1 MEVFL
6 YMQIT
11 GNKGL
16 GRNLKVLLQICFYG
30 GIALLIVLPF
40 ILHLLGLHLN
50 ATAFVIYPNGIV
62 LLAITH
68 KFIKLFDS
76 LKENKP
82 FCEENVKILKSTG
95 IISLVG
101 AILWLI
107 DLLFEIILVKS
118 FDLEVIVIL
127 GFLFILFIG
136 VSIALY
142 ILSELFREA
151 AEYKK
156 ENELTI

>member
-1 MEVFL
+1 
-6 YMQIT
+6 MQIT

-16 GRNLKVLLQICFYG
+16 GKSLKILLKICFYV
-30 GIALLIVLPF
+30 GIILLVLLPF

-50 ATAFVIYPNGIV
+50 VTAFVIYPNGIV

-82 FCEENVKILKSTG
+82 FCDETVKILKSTG
-95 IISLVG
+95 IIALIG

-107 DLLFEIILVKS
+107 DLLFEIILAKS
-118 FDLEVIVIL
+118 LDLVVIVVL

-136 VSIALY
+136 VAIALY

-151 AEYKK
+151 TEYKK